1 MSRADRRARERET
14 VTDEE
19 PQSEQTC
26 GWVLKRTTVGWTW
39 VRLLLPAAAVERY
52 QVGEYSVPDLKQI
65 AVARIEA
72 DMVSDRVVDRRGWTR

>member
-19 PQSEQTC
+19 PQAEQTC
-26 GWVLKRTTVGWTW
+26 GWALKRTTAGWTW